1 VSAHNR
7 SFSTTSRTETHIGC
21 LAPPRRAPAA
31 PPSRN
36 GVQVGLSADRRQG
49 GPWGHRHPPRQ
60 VRALAQRSVS
70 RTVTLPGLTSEKPF
84 SLCCGMR
91 KPLYAGLKGVAAA
104 ADDKSVSALG
114 AGRPGE
120 GRPAGGAGFH
130 ASTGR
135 TAGLLRVLP
144 GRLFANRASNSC
156 TPLGSEQI
164 HPRIPARSAAAQAS
178 RDWTALR
185 GSPNSHAHRS
195 KRGGGAGDGSH
206 AARPARLPRETS
218 RAVAIFR
225 GARAETADRY
235 VPDPPR
241 AGTMNAHRGGPSSGP
256 TGYLQ
261 YPGSRRYRER
271 RLTMSKVRRHH
282 DLFTTLSL
290 SGSSGNR

>member
-1 VSAHNR
+1 MG
-7 SFSTTSRTETHIGC
+7 TQT
-21 LAPPRRAPAA
+21 PA
-31 PPSRN
+31 PPSP
-36 GVQVGLSADRRQG
+36 GVGATIPVTHGHTPRPHVRETILFVRR
-49 GPWGHRHPPRQ
+49 
-60 VRALAQRSVS
+60 
-70 RTVTLPGLTSEKPF
+70 
-84 SLCCGMR
+84 MR

-104 ADDKSVSALG
+104 ADDKSVSPWG
-114 AGRPGE
+114 GPAG
-120 GRPAGGAGFH
+120 GRPARR
-130 ASTGR
+130 GR
-135 TAGLLRVLP
+135 WLSMPAKRNGRAAAHSSRAPVREPRLELR
-144 GRLFANRASNSC
+144 

-225 GARAETADRY
+225 GARAGTADRY

-241 AGTMNAHRGGPSSGP
+241 AGTMNAHRGGPSSGA

>member
-1 VSAHNR
+1 MG
-7 SFSTTSRTETHIGC
+7 TQT
-21 LAPPRRAPAA
+21 PA
-31 PPSRN
+31 PPSP
-36 GVQVGLSADRRQG
+36 GVSATIRVTHGHTPRPHVRETILFVRR
-49 GPWGHRHPPRQ
+49 
-60 VRALAQRSVS
+60 
-70 RTVTLPGLTSEKPF
+70 
-84 SLCCGMR
+84 MR

-156 TPLGSEQI
+156 TLLGSEQI

-218 RAVAIFR
+218 RAGAIFR

-261 YPGSRRYRER
+261 HPGSRRYRER